1 MKALELTD
9 YFVYDEA
16 NERILCFING
26 DVIFY
31 GNKEEAEEDCY
42 AHESVVSYNEL
53 PPKLKEVIENE
64 LKKKNRW

>member
-1 MKALELTD
+1 MKASELTD

-16 NERILCFING
+16 NERILCFDNG

-42 AHESVVSYNEL
+42 ANERVVSYNDL
-53 PPKLKEVIENE
+53 PQELKEVIENE
-64 LKKKNRW
+64 LKKE